1 MEVGFCIILE
11 KGTLKIGG
19 MDLLDLFQKRKET
32 FSGYF
37 GSGHVGS
44 DVGDRDESR
53 AAFYDQRSFDPRLRH
68 DDMVSFFP
76 LDCKAF

>member
-1 MEVGFCIILE
+1 
-11 KGTLKIGG
+11 

-32 FSGYF
+32 FSGYP
-37 GSGHVGS
+37 GSGHIGS

-53 AAFYDQRSFDPRLRH
+53 AAFYDQRSFDPWLSH
-68 DDMVSFFP
+68 YDVISFSP